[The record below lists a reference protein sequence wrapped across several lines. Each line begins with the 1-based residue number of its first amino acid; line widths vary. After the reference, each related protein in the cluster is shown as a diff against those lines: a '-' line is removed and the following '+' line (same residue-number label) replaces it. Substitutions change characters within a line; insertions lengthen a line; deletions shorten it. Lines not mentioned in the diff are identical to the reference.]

1 MRAGGTRAG
10 AVVTG
15 AGQGL
20 GRAIAKLLAER
31 GYTVLVTDIDLARAE
46 GPGG

>member
-1 MRAGGTRAG
+1 MTTSPLRFDGRT

-20 GRAIAKLLAER
+20 GRAYAKLLAER
-31 GYTVLVTDIDLARAE
+31 GAQVVVKRHRLRSC
-46 GPGG
+46 